1 MKIVKWVRGLWRFGL
16 VAILAALAGAFLA
29 AMFMPGMAAPSGW
42 ADVMTALVS
51 FLGLAIAVAA
61 FFRWKQNKIRD
72 DAYSAVKLY
81 VESVVEMEFA
91 VVSVMERV
99 GRILIVPG
107 SLVPSKHEASNV
119 IASVRDSLD
128 ELNVKYKH
136 VAIRYLELT
145 FWGVSLV
152 DEAKQTHEELCRLVH
167 RWGSEIGAV
176 ALSAENY
183 YILGID
189 SEKSSLIHFSSSVV
203 DRETELVMLFGGRRV
218 QKMQN
223 IYKHHADR

>member
-1 MKIVKWVRGLWRFGL
+1 MKVLRWLGSFWRFYFVGML
-16 VAILAALAGAFLA
+16 SAVGGAFAA
-29 AMFMPGMAAPSGW
+29 AMFIPGIAAPSGW
-42 ADVMTALVS
+42 ADVMTALIS
-51 FLGLAIAVAA
+51 FLGLAIAIAA
-61 FFRWKQNKIRD
+61 FFRWKHNKIRD

-99 GRILIVPG
+99 GRILVAPG
-107 SLVPSKHEASNV
+107 SLVPSKHEAANV

-128 ELNVKYKH
+128 DLNVKYKH
-136 VAIRYLELT
+136 VAIRHLELT

-167 RWGSEIGAV
+167 RWGNEIGAV

-189 SEKSSLIHFSSSVV
+189 SEKSSLIQLSSSVV
-203 DRETELVMLFGGRRV
+203 DREAELVMLFGGRRV

-223 IYKHHADR
+223 IYKHYSAR